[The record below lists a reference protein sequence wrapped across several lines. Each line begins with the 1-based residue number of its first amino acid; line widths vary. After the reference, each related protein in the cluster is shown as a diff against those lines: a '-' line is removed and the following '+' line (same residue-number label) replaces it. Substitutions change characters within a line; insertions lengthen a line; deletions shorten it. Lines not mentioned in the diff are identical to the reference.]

1 MTPSSFKAIKKI
13 KEIHK
18 RELDDSRRLLSES
31 LAEEG
36 VIENQIKKYND
47 EIILNNKL
55 LTEGDMMQEDIMMTS
70 SYRKWLP
77 LAKEQINR
85 LTEDLDVAQKKTYEI
100 RLIVSE
106 NMKKLKTVESIIEK
120 ENKLIREKELKQ
132 EQLDIDERAQI
143 MKIRKEKR

>member
-18 RELDDSRRLLSES
+18 RELDESRRLLSES